1 MIPASHIKR
10 TIDFNSRF
18 RGLLEILKLV
28 AVQQYYVLERRLKT
42 FDKLQEVL
50 AGFFEGVDV
59 GESTHPFLVPSGA
72 PAGIIAI
79 TSDAGLLGGLNN
91 QVMTKAFDLLTEHQ
105 GRLVVVGEKGQG
117 YAQDQRVPFTFF
129 AGVKDEQRFGQALEI
144 RDFISHNVMN
154 GAFGMV
160 KIVYARAVSFVIHRV
175 EVETLIPFTRP
186 PAAAT
191 AAAESTMIFE
201 SSPEE
206 VLEYLV
212 YICLGQRLYEI
223 FGMSRLAE
231 QAARFTHLEESCQ
244 KIQEMN
250 KKLLLQ
256 YFRRRHEMIDQ
267 NMRELFASRSLYAK

>member
-1 MIPASHIKR
+1 MIPAAHIKR
-10 TIDFNSRF
+10 TIDFNARF

-59 GESTHPFLVPSGA
+59 GQTTHPFLVPSGA
-72 PAGIIAI
+72 PMGVIAV

-91 QVMTKAFDLLTEHQ
+91 QVMSKAFDLVQEHQ
-105 GRLVVVGEKGQG
+105 GRLVIIGEKGQG
-117 YAQDQRVPFTFF
+117 YAQDARLPFTFF
-129 AGVKDEQRFGQALEI
+129 PGVRDEERFSQALEI
-144 RDFISHNVMN
+144 RDFISHNVMS
-154 GAFGMV
+154 GALGTI
-160 KIVYARAVSFVIHRV
+160 KIVFPRAVSFVIHRV
-175 EVETLIPFTRP
+175 EVETLVPFTRP

-191 AAAESTMIFE
+191 SAADEKMIFE
-201 SSPEE
+201 SRPED

-244 KIQEMN
+244 KILEMN